1 MVDSAIKYRPYY
13 HFYYTR
19 KGILLSFQK
28 KEKQAKTYFDFVLHL
43 DPYYKLARY
52 FRGVLYFHHNKLDEA
67 RIDLHQVYK
76 LKGDFNMYGKR
87 YNTLTAEA
95 YNYLAKSYTLKDQD
109 RLYVKELKTNAY
121 KRIDALLKH
130 SDDQIKKAIQNKA
143 EASLYE
149 LRKIRAKYLIVKAE
163 MEALWSHTGKT
174 VGLLDQAYQL
184 GIKTFTP
191 VFSSGF
197 DNVRDLP
204 EFQQLLKK
212 HQLQLA
218 NVPQTKNARYY
229 FAQAMQAKQLHQ
241 PNKAI
246 GYLDIAIKMQ
256 AQAQYFS
263 ERALLKIKKDKVN
276 GALKDLNQAIKLNK
290 SSYISYLTRAKI
302 MAFYYSE
309 KSKAQSD
316 INQITNSK
324 NHQRMIAPVILCE
337 VYALKSRLSKSAKK
351 AAEAKQQSMDI
362 LNKLASSITKKE
374 ELTVL
379 KASVFSI
386 LGEHQRAIGAL
397 KIGLTS
403 GDISVRHLNNLNFA
417 PLYQELAFK
426 QLLQKYNR

>member
-1 MVDSAIKYRPYY
+1 
-13 HFYYTR
+13 
-19 KGILLSFQK
+19 
-28 KEKQAKTYFDFVLHL
+28 
-43 DPYYKLARY
+43 
-52 FRGVLYFHHNKLDEA
+52 
-67 RIDLHQVYK
+67 
-76 LKGDFNMYGKR
+76 
-87 YNTLTAEA
+87 
-95 YNYLAKSYTLKDQD
+95 
-109 RLYVKELKTNAY
+109 
-121 KRIDALLKH
+121 
-130 SDDQIKKAIQNKA
+130 
-143 EASLYE
+143 
-149 LRKIRAKYLIVKAE
+149 
-163 MEALWSHTGKT
+163 
-174 VGLLDQAYQL
+174 
-184 GIKTFTP
+184 
-191 VFSSGF
+191 
-197 DNVRDLP
+197 
-204 EFQQLLKK
+204 
-212 HQLQLA
+212 
-218 NVPQTKNARYY
+218 
-229 FAQAMQAKQLHQ
+229 
-241 PNKAI
+241 
-246 GYLDIAIKMQ
+246 
-256 AQAQYFS
+256 
-263 ERALLKIKKDKVN
+263 
-276 GALKDLNQAIKLNK
+276 
-290 SSYISYLTRAKI
+290 